1 MAEVVVIDEA
11 DLFFREISHATRLNY
26 VSAKTVG
33 TIHEMLTA
41 EVEGLQV
48 ALDKASGATAYSIQN
63 MLYNAKFLL
72 EHNEL
77 CFSYQKKDK
86 IYVEINPVNVSVLKD
101 KIFQG
106 KRLLIVSATLG
117 EFDIPRHDYRIWQ
130 RRGVYFCPVAKM
142 TSANFKRNPWI
153 MAAAADR
160 IETISS
166 VAEGLFDTRK
176 FPIHAGNIGT
186 HAYAM
191 NNLLGPDR
199 SHLYCNICG
208 EKIPDIPPEETEVQC
223 DKCKNKWVA
232 REDVCTMHK
241 SGNLMQTI
249 EDFVE
254 NDKRYLLIAGADYGG
269 SFDWAKVQFV
279 LKHPYASLDERMRV
293 LERTMG
299 KKAFNKFYVDESISR
314 FVQECGRTCRG
325 FGSFGITIALDLK
338 SYEIYGEC
346 KDRFPD
352 WFHGAV
358 DRRVY

>member
-1 MAEVVVIDEA
+1 MNSETETIRKILQREV
-11 DLFFREISHATRLNY
+11 N
-26 VSAKTVG
+26 
-33 TIHEMLTA
+33 
-41 EVEGLQV
+41 GLKQ
-48 ALDKASGATAYSIQN
+48 ALDKAPGSAAYSIQN
-63 MLYNAKFLL
+63 MLYNVSFLL
-72 EHNEL
+72 EHHEL
-77 CFSYQKKDK
+77 CFRYQKKDK
-86 IYVEINPVNVSVLKD
+86 IYIEINPVNVAVLKD
-101 KIFQG
+101 KIFKD

-130 RRGVYFCPVAKM
+130 RRGVYFVPVAKM

-153 MAAAADR
+153 MTAAADK
-160 IETISS
+160 IETISAI
-166 VAEGLFDTRK
+166 AEGMFDTKK
-176 FPIHAGNIGT
+176 FPIHAGNLGT

-199 SHLYCNICG
+199 EHLYCNICG
-208 EKIPDIPPEETEVQC
+208 EKIPDVEPEETEVQC
-223 DKCKNKWVA
+223 EKCKRKWVA
-232 REDVCTMHK
+232 KADVCTMHK

-249 EDFVE
+249 EDFME

-299 KKAFNKFYVDESISR
+299 KKEFNKFYVGESISR

-325 FGSFGITIALDLK
+325 YASFGVTIALDLK
-338 SYEIYGEC
+338 SYEIYNEC
-346 KDRFPD
+346 KGEYPE
-352 WFHGAV
+352 WFHQAV